1 MADNLYAGSSVQL
14 FADANLET
22 LEHTHEDLRGFL
34 DYVSRFNQPNF
45 RITDDDVAQWRFD
58 PVFDDSEGWR
68 GSDSVK
74 VYYHAGHGSMSG
86 MGVFEAPMGSVWAT
100 RTSAFSN
107 AMRLGDQKLR
117 YLFLSTCDSLRV
129 DGSDNPW
136 RTWHEANVGCRM
148 VFGFGSTS
156 LDWWAYGQ
164 NFFRIWNAGVS
175 FSQAWQDA
183 SLRLTFN
190 QVVTST
196 ACGATAAE
204 AQNRLWNE
212 RLFSGQRASDDWY
225 WWRWNGYPPDLVV
238 HLGIVVPHVP
248 LHFRT
253 ESSKDERARLLADT
267 FGTRLVEMKPGDPG
281 TRETGRLTE
290 GITVADDGTIVIAL
304 AEADPEAER
313 VPVETLRAA
322 ADRIAHQ
329 LDAEGR
335 LDLVFDRFTT
345 TFHAGASS
353 DGQTV
358 APDVADVTAHYR
370 QRFDGT
376 PAVMGGAGH
385 IAVTLDRAGRPC
397 RILDRS
403 VHVTEA
409 HEAPPPPEPDG
420 RTTETDVREILDTA
434 GRRRYDPCGNRT
446 LEFDPDADEVG
457 YRIDDGQG
465 TLVARREITVVTGST
480 RKAHLVEVPIGG
492 RAGPSHRH
500 QAQ

>member
-14 FADANLET
+14 FADGSLET
-22 LEHTHEDLRGFL
+22 LEHTHEDLKGFL
-34 DYVSRFNQPNF
+34 DYVSQFNQPNF

-58 PVFDDSEGWR
+58 PVFDDAEGWR
-68 GSDSVK
+68 GSDSVR

-100 RTSAFSN
+100 RMSAFSN
-107 AMRLGDQKLR
+107 GMRLGDQKLR
-117 YLFLSTCDSLRV
+117 YLFLSACDSLRV

-136 RTWHEANVGCRM
+136 RTWHDANVGCRM

-164 NFFRIWNAGVS
+164 NFFRIWNTGVS

-183 SLRLTFN
+183 SFALTLN
-190 QVVTST
+190 QIVAST

-204 AQNRLWNE
+204 AQDRLWNE
-212 RLFSGQRASDDWY
+212 RLFTGQRVSDDWY
-225 WWRWNGYPPDLVV
+225 WWRWNGFPPDLVV

-253 ESSKDERARLLADT
+253 ARSQEERVRKLADR
-267 FGTRLVEMKPGDPG
+267 FGAPIVTDEAKDPG
-281 TRETGRLTE
+281 VGEHGGFAE
-290 GITVADDGTIVIAL
+290 GITVSDDGTIAIVL
-304 AEADPEAER
+304 ADADLVAER
-313 VPVETLRAA
+313 APFDALRAS
-322 ADRIAHQ
+322 ADQVAQR
-329 LDAEGR
+329 LDPDGR

-345 TFHAGASS
+345 TFHAGAGSN
-353 DGQTV
+353 GETV

-385 IAVTLDRAGRPC
+385 VAITLDRAGRPC
-397 RILDRS
+397 RIIDRS

-409 HEAPPPPEPDG
+409 HEAQSPLEPEG
-420 RTTETDVREILDTA
+420 ATLETDVREILDTA
-434 GRRRYDPCGNRT
+434 ARRRYDPCGNRT
-446 LEFDPDADEVG
+446 IEFDPEADEVG
-457 YRIDDGQG
+457 YRIVDGQG
-465 TLVARREITVVTGST
+465 VLVARREITVAAGNA
-480 RKAHLVEVPIGG
+480 RKAHVVEVPIGS
-492 RAGPSHRH
+492 RAGLAHRAA
-500 QAQ
+500 AQ